1 MDRLMEG
8 RTVVVI
14 AHRLSTIQRAD
25 IIFVVKD
32 GAIVERG
39 KHEELMKSN
48 GLYAELHNLQFKEQ
62 ELTKVS

>member
-1 MDRLMEG
+1 
-8 RTVVVI
+8 VI

-32 GAIVERG
+32 GEVVERG
-39 KHEELMKSN
+39 KHAELMKLK
-48 GLYAELHNLQFKEQ
+48 GLYAELHNLQFKEE